1 MLQTSVSIFKVDQ
14 DNVAVQTGVH
24 PDDAARAV
32 YAAAENVSSEGYELE
47 VIGQPIK
54 GLNINAGYSEFK
66 VKADDSVSLDV
77 NTNQPR
83 KQANIFSTYNL
94 VDLMPE
100 LTLGGGINW
109 QDKIYENDIVQDS
122 YQLVSIMGRY
132 DVNNN
137 MKVQLNIENLLDEK
151 YYSYINS
158 GQVRYGA
165 PVNWKLAVSYNF

>member
-1 MLQTSVSIFKVDQ
+1 
-14 DNVAVQTGVH
+14 
-24 PDDAARAV
+24 
-32 YAAAENVSSEGYELE
+32 
-47 VIGQPIK
+47 
-54 GLNINAGYSEFK
+54 

-94 VDLMPE
+94 LDLMPE